1 MDPYKTTIERA
12 FELARPGAFTTIAE
26 LVARLDAEGY
36 DGRQIHGRTLRKELG
51 DLIKEA
57 NVLRTRDAI
66 RAIIPE
72 LEKRPL
78 IAFPRGEP
86 NLGFRRSLSLLQIK
100 AGWET
105 CAELRLP

>member
-1 MDPYKTTIERA
+1 MRRRSGALLRLAGRTVMDPYKTTIERA
-12 FELARPGAFTTIAE
+12 FELARPRAFTTIAE
-26 LVARLDAEGY
+26 LVARLDGEGY

-78 IAFPRGEP
+78 IAFPGGGGTKP
-86 NLGFRRSLSLLQIK
+86 
-100 AGWET
+100 
-105 CAELRLP
+105 RL